1 MGIPLSKPLDDR
13 GMFRPEWVQ
22 YLNNA
27 GPQVQPVDFGAAGT
41 FIPGDSPRSFRV
53 LLSGNLTIGNPTNVP
68 TGANLQIEL
77 VQDFLGGHTITLGT
91 AYKFPGGVVP
101 AWATTANAINL
112 LTAYFDGTYFLCG
125 GGAGYA

>member
-1 MGIPLSKPLDDR
+1 MGIPLSLPLDDNGR
-13 GMFRPEWVQ
+13 FKPEWVQ

-27 GPQVQPVDFGAAGT
+27 GPQVQPVDLGGTAT
-41 FIPGDSPRSFRV
+41 FIPGDTPRSFRI
-53 LLSGNLTIGNPTNVP
+53 LLSGDLTLGNPTSVP

-77 VQDFLGGHTITLGT
+77 VQDGIGGHTITLGT

-101 AWATTANAINL
+101 TWSTTANAINL
-112 LTAYFDGTYFLCG
+112 LTAYFDGTFFLCS